1 MTRAVLLLEGRAAL
15 LLRDI
20 ECDESGAIDKA
31 RVVNG
36 EWTYYCIDGEV
47 RCCDGRNNVRNRFP
61 NPGFEVFEVPA
72 DWRGDYDE
80 ILARAEEA
88 ARA

>member
-1 MTRAVLLLEGRAAL
+1 MTRAVLLLEGRAEL

-20 ECDESGAIDKA
+20 ECDENGEIDKA
-31 RVVNG
+31 YVVNG
-36 EWTYYCIDGEV
+36 AWTYFCIDGEV
-47 RCCDGRNNVRNRFP
+47 RCCDGWNNVRNRFP
-61 NPGFEVFEVPA
+61 NPGFKVFMVPPE
-72 DWRGDYDE
+72 WGGDYNA